1 MPLNNELAAARG
13 EAAAAEENVM
23 WQLTGQV
30 IDNLADMQA
39 ALAIVST
46 SPDASRACCC
56 HKLLLLLLLSYVA
69 AAAAVAVV
77 CCYCCCC
84 HKLLLLLLLLLLFC
98 IQWQSRLVLKLRKLC
113 ISLSSTSPDCCDQ
126 PVAAA
131 AVAALYTVSMNKH
144 EQDYDILAG
153 MRATPISV
161 GQLST
166 C

>member
-1 MPLNNELAAARG
+1 VPLNNELAAARG

>member
-1 MPLNNELAAARG
+1 VPLNNELAAARG
-13 EAAAAEENVM
+13 GAAAAEENVM

-56 HKLLLLLLLSYVA
+56 HK
-69 AAAAVAVV
+69 
-77 CCYCCCC
+77 
-84 HKLLLLLLLLLLFC
+84 LLLLLLFC

>member
-1 MPLNNELAAARG
+1 MLL
-13 EAAAAEENVM
+13 
-23 WQLTGQV
+23 L
-30 IDNLADMQA
+30 
-39 ALAIVST
+39 
-46 SPDASRACCC
+46 
-56 HKLLLLLLLSYVA
+56 LLLLLLLSYVT